1 MRGVTLV
8 GVAPAL
14 GLFGL
19 FGLFGLACSK
29 PSDSTA
35 AASGSASAALAP
47 SSLPA
52 ASLSAS
58 RLATGTASASRPNG
72 STPSATP
79 APAVSF
85 PAELTTPIPNAVP
98 ALKEAVTSF
107 THQIAEYGGHLGVAI
122 LDVGSGELLA
132 AQNDHRPLNP
142 ASTAKLFT
150 AAAAL
155 SVLRGSYRFETGVY
169 GEAKGGSATKVVLRG
184 HGDPSLVTQD
194 LWDMVQDLKGLGV
207 RRVEGDILVDQR
219 FFDDSFVPPAFEQ
232 QPNEW
237 AYFRAPVSALALNG
251 NTVRMVVRPTTAE
264 APALVSFDPPG
275 FVDIDGAVKTAA
287 EGTPQS
293 VRLELVPNGNRLT
306 ARVGGVIAEKDH
318 SIGFTRRCDD
328 PNLLAGYAFKALLHG
343 AGIAVEGGVQLGGES
358 AKSLLVLH
366 RSRPLGQLLYE
377 LGKDSDNFYAEMVM
391 KTLGAEQKGRPG
403 KSPDGADVV
412 VKYLK
417 EVGAFEDGM
426 IIKNG
431 SGLFDA
437 NRVTAAGTVRLLRA
451 AYRDPAIS
459 SEFVGQLAIG
469 GVDGTLHKRFRELK
483 DKRILRAKTGT
494 LEATSALSGY
504 VFGPAGKP
512 PLAFAIVVNDVA
524 GKVAGTRAAMDKL
537 IDAVVKHA
545 WKSDGRGGEAR
556 RPDPRN

>member
-1 MRGVTLV
+1 MRGVTFF
-8 GVAPAL
+8 GIAPAL
-14 GLFGL
+14 GLVGL
-19 FGLFGLACSK
+19 LALACKSPADSAAMDSASASVASDALAALPNSRSTASTALAPRPDGSS
-29 PSDSTA
+29 PSVVTA
-35 AASGSASAALAP
+35 AAV
-47 SSLPA
+47 SL
-52 ASLSAS
+52 
-58 RLATGTASASRPNG
+58 
-72 STPSATP
+72 
-79 APAVSF
+79 

-98 ALKEAVTSF
+98 ALKEAVAAF

-122 LDVGSGELLA
+122 LDVGTGELLA

-150 AAAAL
+150 SAAAL
-155 SVLRGSYRFETGVY
+155 SVLRGSYRFETGLY
-169 GEAKGGSATKVVLRG
+169 GEAKGGSASKLVLRG
-184 HGDPSLVTQD
+184 HGDPSLATQD

-207 RRVEGDILVDQR
+207 RRVEGDILVDQH

-251 NTVRMVVRPTTAE
+251 NTVRMMVRPTIAD

-293 VRLELVPNGNRLT
+293 VRLELVPNASRLS
-306 ARVGGVIAEKDH
+306 AHVGGVIAEKDH
-318 SIGFTRRCDD
+318 PIGFTRRCDD
-328 PNLLAGYAFKALLHG
+328 PNLLPGYAFKALLHS
-343 AGIAVEGGVQLGGES
+343 AGIAVEGGVQLGGEA
-358 AKSLLVLH
+358 AKALLVMH
-366 RSRPLGQLLYE
+366 RSRPLAQLLYE
-377 LGKDSDNFYAEMVM
+377 LGKDSDNFYAEMIL

-412 VKYLK
+412 VKYLR
-417 EVGAFEDGM
+417 EIGALEEGM

-437 NRVTAAGTVRLLRA
+437 NRVTAAGTVKLLRA

-504 VFGPAGKP
+504 VFGPPGKA

-524 GKVAGTRAAMDKL
+524 GKVSGTRAAMDKL
-537 IDAVVKHA
+537 IEAIVKHA
-545 WKSDGRGGEAR
+545 SRTDARANEAR
-556 RPDPRN
+556 AGDRRN

>member
-1 MRGVTLV
+1 V
-8 GVAPAL
+8 
-14 GLFGL
+14 
-19 FGLFGLACSK
+19 
-29 PSDSTA
+29 
-35 AASGSASAALAP
+35 
-47 SSLPA
+47 
-52 ASLSAS
+52 
-58 RLATGTASASRPNG
+58 
-72 STPSATP
+72 
-79 APAVSF
+79 
-85 PAELTTPIPNAVP
+85 PNAVP
-98 ALKEAVTSF
+98 ALKDAVTAL

-155 SVLRGSYRFETGVY
+155 SVLHGSYRFETGLY
-169 GEAKGGSATKVVLRG
+169 GEAKGASATKLVLRG

-194 LWDMVQDLKGLGV
+194 LWDMVQDLKGIGV

-251 NTVRMVVRPTTAE
+251 NTVRMTVRPTTAD
-264 APALVSFDPPG
+264 APALVAFDPPG
-275 FVDIDGAVKTAA
+275 FVDIDGTVKTAA

-293 VRLELVPNGNRLT
+293 VRLELAPSGNRLI

-318 SIGFTRRCDD
+318 AIGFTRRADD
-328 PNLLAGYAFKALLHG
+328 PRLLAGYALKALLHS
-343 AGIAVEGGVQLGGES
+343 AGIAVEGTVQLGGES

-366 RSRPLGQLLYE
+366 RSRPLAQLLYE

-391 KTLGAEQKGRPG
+391 KTLGAERQGRPG
-403 KSPDGADVV
+403 KSSDGADIV

-417 EVGAFEDGM
+417 DVGAYEDGM

-437 NRVTAAGTVRLLRA
+437 NRVTAGSTVKLLRA
-451 AYRDPAIS
+451 AFRDPALS
-459 SEFVGQLAIG
+459 SEYVAQLAVG

-483 DKRILRAKTGT
+483 DRRILRAKTGT

-504 VFGPAGKP
+504 VLGPPGKS
-512 PLAFAIVVNDVA
+512 PLAFAIIVNDIA
-524 GKVAGTRAAMDKL
+524 GKVSGTRAAMDKL
-537 IDAVVKHA
+537 IDAMVKHA
-545 WKSDGRGGEAR
+545 WKNDARGGEAR
-556 RPDPRN
+556 RPDTRN